1 MLSAC
6 EQGGG
11 GRAVEDEASGND
23 RRRCVGD
30 EDGLHEGGRREVDE
44 CSGDYLEEALRAMGP
59 KVILKSAKCLE
70 NLEK

>member
-44 CSGDYLEEALRAMGP
+44 CS
-59 KVILKSAKCLE
+59 VIIWRNCFE
-70 NLEK
+70 PWDQR